1 MSNYQPMT
9 KKTDIYCIKFVFT
22 VDIVKI
28 NCKNSGYRNSTM
40 RTFMLFLKGHF

>member
-22 VDIVKI
+22 VDIVKM
-28 NCKNSGYRNSTM
+28 NSKKVDIEIQQCAPSCY
-40 RTFMLFLKGHF
+40 F